1 MVTAFWSAVIVV
13 ASGPAAV
20 SAASWFCAA
29 VSVASAWLSWR
40 FVDAVLIGALF
51 CAWASDCCACW
62 IETAAAA
69 RSVAE
74 RPPLSVASFA
84 FATAR
89 FAFAIARVDA
99 TVLESATA
107 SVWPAVTLSPTATLT
122 VLTSQVLLPPA
133 PLDELDELEAVDDT
147 SWGWLPKARP

>member
-1 MVTAFWSAVIVV
+1 M
-13 ASGPAAV
+13 
-20 SAASWFCAA
+20 
-29 VSVASAWLSWR
+29 
-40 FVDAVLIGALF
+40 
-51 CAWASDCCACW
+51 
-62 IETAAAA
+62 
-69 RSVAE
+69 
-74 RPPLSVASFA
+74 SVASFA
-84 FATAR
+84 FATER

-122 VLTSQVLLPPA
+122 VLTSQVLLPLA